1 MENELNSD
9 GTLLTLNLRGRY
21 SALELEYLIAELAEV
36 RAHMNP
42 EVPLSVPKPGQ
53 AGSSLDR
60 LTYQGYPEISF
71 ATARDG
77 HTMVW
82 LRHAGL
88 GWLLFK
94 LSQTDEAKARA
105 FLSAREI

>member
-42 EVPLSVPKPGQ
+42 EVPMAVPEPGQ
-53 AGSSLDR
+53 LGSILDK
-60 LTYQGYPEISF
+60 LTYEEYPEVSF
-71 ATARDG
+71 AASRDG
-77 HTMVW
+77 HVMLW
-82 LRHAGL
+82 LRNAGL

-94 LSQTDEAKARA
+94 LSHANAAKARA
-105 FLSAREI
+105 FLSNLEL